1 MATSYDSIY
10 VKFMSINKTPDIDL
24 PSTDEG
30 KYLLIKNGVDRY
42 NVRMDTDVVCDDSTE
57 TVNADLNYWQ
67 IRIIALYM
75 KYEITEGNRTYKT
88 NLFTTFTKE
97 IGIRNINSQLKS
109 SSDSLMNTE
118 SLIDEIILNTDDEE
132 YYGEV

>member
-24 PSTDEG
+24 PSTDGG

-42 NVRMDTDVVCDDSTE
+42 NVRMDTNVVCDDGTE
-57 TVNADLNYWQ
+57 TVNVDLNYWQ